1 MNKIPTLF
9 LRDEKSRGRVTR
21 EVDPRCQWVL
31 DGEGVPFQKLDGT
44 CCAVLVNSGPLW
56 KRRTVRPGKAA
67 PSDFVH
73 CETDEATGKAV
84 GWVPVTAA
92 DKWHNEAFHDL
103 GGDIPEWTYELVG
116 PKVQGNPESEVRHR
130 LVSHHDRALIL
141 NDPPGR
147 SFDELELW
155 LVGKDLEGVVWHH
168 ENGRM
173 AKIKL
178 SDFGLKR
185 PT

>member
-9 LRDEKSRGRVTR
+9 LRDEKNRGRATL

-31 DGEGVPFQKLDGT
+31 DGEGAPFQKLDGT

-56 KRRTVRPGKAA
+56 KRRTVKPGKAA

-73 CETDEATGKAV
+73 CETDEVTGKAV
-84 GWVPVTAA
+84 GWVPVTEA
-92 DKWHNEAFHDL
+92 DKWHNEAFHAL
-103 GGDIPEWTYELVG
+103 GGDLPKWTYELIG
-116 PKVQGNPESEVRHR
+116 PKVQGNPENQDSHVLVPHHSPALMINDTHR
-130 LVSHHDRALIL
+130 TFDGIRDSLE
-141 NDPPGR
+141 GR
-147 SFDELELW
+147 
-155 LVGKDLEGVVWHH
+155 DLEGIVWHH
-168 ENGRM
+168 EDGRM

-178 SDFGLKR
+178 RDFGLKR